1 MNKENAS
8 EEYKKVRA
16 DRKEFKNFC
25 KLNSNSKKTFYEIHS
40 FAFRLLYLF
49 WLRESNKD
57 SEQFPAFNY
66 IMDETRI

>member
-25 KLNSNSKKTFYEIHS
+25 RLNVITKKTFYELHC
-40 FAFRLLYLF
+40 FAFRLLYVF

-57 SEQFPAFNY
+57 SEQFPAFSF